1 MPREWAKSLRGAVPV
16 VAAAVTLFAA
26 GCAAS
31 PADLMQ
37 HAASTDSP
45 AAAGS
50 PSPGHSPR
58 TWMAPLT
65 GLPASGARAAGR
77 AAVAVPVSGSQPQ
90 GLGSADVVYEELTS
104 PPRYVAVF
112 QSRADGSV
120 GPVGQTRPMDGQALS
135 VLQPLIAYDGGTPSF
150 IRVLDA
156 SGVVDVGYASHP
168 SLYAPAAQ
176 GPTVSTGQV
185 RQAAARGTAPPQL
198 FTYQGSAVGDAPGF
212 ASTGA
217 RRAATLRITAPGQA
231 TQVWTFEARTHSW
244 RQTAGGPPERVA
256 NVVVQDV
263 PYKTVYLSR
272 KYGLTTTSAR
282 VIGSGSA
289 LIASGT
295 GAAAG
300 SSGTAASGQPASG
313 QPASGQ
319 PASGQRASG
328 QRASGQPAS
337 GTAVWGTWSKPGLHD
352 VTAFLDAKNTPIGF
366 QPGTTWVILAPPGTR
381 AAISGGRS

>member
-1 MPREWAKSLRGAVPV
+1 MPRGWAKSLRGAVPV
-16 VAAAVTLFAA
+16 VAVAVTMTAA
-26 GCAAS
+26 GCEAR

-37 HAASTDSP
+37 HAASTESP
-45 AAAGS
+45 TAAGS
-50 PSPGHSPR
+50 ASPGHSPR
-58 TWMAPLT
+58 TWVAPLT

-77 AAVAVPVSGSQPQ
+77 PAVAVAVSGSQPQ

-104 PPRYVAVF
+104 PLRYVAVF

-120 GPVGQTRPMDGQALS
+120 GPVGQTRPTDAQTLS
-135 VLQPLIAYDGGTPSF
+135 VLHPLAVYDGGTPSF

-156 SGVVDVGYASHP
+156 SDVVDVGYAGHP
-168 SLYAPAAQ
+168 SLYAAAAQ

-185 RQAAARGTAPPQL
+185 QQAARGTAPPQL

-231 TQVWTFEARTHSW
+231 MQVWTFDARTHSW
-244 RQTAGGPPERVA
+244 RQVAGGPAVRVA
-256 NVVVQDV
+256 NIVVQNV

-289 LIASGT
+289 LIVSGT
-295 GAAAG
+295 PAAAG
-300 SSGTAASGQPASG
+300 STGTAASGG
-313 QPASGQ
+313 T
-319 PASGQRASG
+319 
-328 QRASGQPAS
+328 AS
-337 GTAVWGTWSKPGLHD
+337 GTAVWGTWSKPGLHG
-352 VTAFLDAKNTPIGF
+352 VTSYLDSRNTPIGF
-366 QPGTTWVILAPPGTR
+366 QHGTTWVILAPPGTH